1 MERKR
6 RQKLGRYREKADL
19 KGAHIINALSFIFG
33 FVDSFF
39 VYVLS
44 SFFAQVIGSDN
55 VGVFY
60 LVTFAIV
67 FVLLWHLRRFI
78 RRVGG
83 SVRMFFLF
91 VLAAIFASA
100 ILSVIQVGWGAAA
113 LVMILLIVTNL
124 AWVSLDV
131 VLEEFSEDGVT
142 GRVRGLHLTV
152 MNAGIMLAPFF
163 STKVLDMADFGGIFF
178 GITLGYSILL
188 AVAIVLLH
196 NGRNPE
202 TADMEAR
209 SAWRKMLREPNLLR
223 IYVISF
229 ALEFFYVIMI
239 IYTPIHLRAI
249 GFSWE
254 DIGLLFTVM
263 LLPFVL
269 LQYPLGVLAD
279 RRFGEKEF
287 LIMSLGLSF
296 AVTIA
301 VGLFS
306 STSLFFWAVLLFLS
320 RVGAAGIEVLR
331 DAYFYKQIDGGDDDL
346 IAFFRTSRPAANVI
360 GALLAIPLLAI
371 FPLQSV
377 FFLASGTLLISL
389 FSAFALEDTP
399 AESELAHRRA

>member
-6 RQKLGRYREKADL
+6 RQKPGGHREKADR
-19 KGAHIINALSFIFG
+19 KGAHVINALSFIFG

-91 VLAAIFASA
+91 VLAAIFAST
-100 ILSVIQVGWGAAA
+100 ILSIIPVGWGAAA
-113 LVMILLIVTNL
+113 LVMFLLIVTNL

-178 GITLGYSILL
+178 GITLGYAILL
-188 AVAIVLLH
+188 AVAIVLLR
-196 NGRNPE
+196 NGRDPE

-377 FFLASGTLLISL
+377 FFLASGVLLISL
-389 FSAFALEDTP
+389 FSAFALEDTA

>member
-1 MERKR
+1 MVRKR
-6 RQKLGRYREKADL
+6 KTNEHRHREQANL
-19 KGAHIINALSFIFG
+19 KGAHVINGLSFLFG
-33 FVDSFF
+33 FADSFF

-44 SFFAQVIGSDN
+44 SFFARVIGSDN

-60 LVTFAIV
+60 LVTFAVV
-67 FVLLWHLRRFI
+67 FVLLWYLRRLI
-78 RRVGG
+78 RSVGG
-83 SVRMFFLF
+83 SVRTFFLLI
-91 VLAAIFASA
+91 LAAIFASA
-100 ILSVIQVGWGAAA
+100 LLSVVPVGWTAA
-113 LVMILLIVTNL
+113 LLAMILLVVTNL

-163 STKVLDMADFGGIFF
+163 STKVLESFDFSGIFF
-178 GITLGYSILL
+178 GLTLGYALLL
-188 AVAIVLLH
+188 AMSIIFLR
-196 NGRNPE
+196 NGRDPD

-209 SAWRKMLREPNLLR
+209 SAWKKMLREPNLFH

-239 IYTPIHLRAI
+239 IYTPIHLRAL

-254 DIGLLFTVM
+254 NIGLLFTVM

-279 RRFGEKEF
+279 RRYGEKDF
-287 LIMSLGLSF
+287 LIMSLGLAF
-296 AVTIA
+296 MITVA
-301 VGLFS
+301 VGLFA

-346 IAFFRTSRPAANVI
+346 IAFFRTARPAANVI

-377 FFLASGTLLISL
+377 FFLASAVLFVSL
-389 FSAFALEDTP
+389 YSSFSLEDT
-399 AESELAHRRA
+399 AVTG

>member
-1 MERKR
+1 MERKKKR
-6 RQKLGRYREKADL
+6 KAGGHKERADL
-19 KGAHIINALSFIFG
+19 RGAHVINALSFIFG
-33 FVDSFF
+33 FADSFF

-44 SFFAQVIGSDN
+44 SFFARVIGSDN
-55 VGVFY
+55 VGIFY
-60 LVTFAIV
+60 LVTFSVV
-67 FVLLWHLRRFI
+67 FVSLWQLRAFI

-83 SVRMFFLF
+83 SVRTFFLLI
-91 VLAAIFASA
+91 LAAIFTSA
-100 ILSVIQVGWGAAA
+100 MLSVIPVGWPAAI
-113 LVMILLIVTNL
+113 LVMFLLVVTNL

-142 GRVRGLHLTV
+142 GRVRGLHLTI

-163 STKVLDMADFGGIFF
+163 STKVLEMADFSGIFF
-178 GITLGYSILL
+178 GITLGYAILL
-188 AVAIVLLH
+188 ATAIVLLR
-196 NGRNPE
+196 NGRTPE

-209 SAWRKMLREPNLLR
+209 SAWRKMLREPNLFH
-223 IYVISF
+223 IYIVSF

-254 DIGLLFTVM
+254 DIGLMFTVM

-279 RRFGEKEF
+279 KQFGEKEF
-287 LIMSLGLSF
+287 LIMSLGLAF
-296 AVTIA
+296 GVTVA

-306 STSLFFWAVLLFLS
+306 SASLFFWAVLLFLS

-346 IAFFRTSRPAANVI
+346 IAFFRTARPAANIV
-360 GALLAIPLLAI
+360 GALLAIPLLAF

-377 FFLASGTLLISL
+377 FFLASVVLLVSI
-389 FSAFALEDTP
+389 FSAFRLEDTA
-399 AESELAHRRA
+399 AEAELGRHQG

>member
-1 MERKR
+1 M
-6 RQKLGRYREKADL
+6 ANL
-19 KGAHIINALSFIFG
+19 KGAHVINALSFIFG
-33 FVDSFF
+33 FADSFF

-44 SFFAQVIGSDN
+44 SFFAKVLGSDN

-60 LVTFAIV
+60 LVTFATV
-67 FVLLWHLRRFI
+67 FVLLWHLRRLI

-83 SVRMFFLF
+83 SVRSFFLLI
-91 VLAAIFASA
+91 LAAIFASA
-100 ILSVIQVGWGAAA
+100 LLSVIPIGWPAAVLA
-113 LVMILLIVTNL
+113 MVLLVVTNL

-142 GRVRGLHLTV
+142 GSVRGLHLTV

-163 STKVLDMADFGGIFF
+163 STKVLESFDFSGIFF
-178 GITLGYSILL
+178 GLTLGYAVLL
-188 AVAIVLLH
+188 ATSIVFLR
-196 NGRNPE
+196 NGRDPD

-209 SAWRKMLREPNLLR
+209 SAWKKMLKEPNLFH

-239 IYTPIHLRAI
+239 IYTPIHLRAL

-254 DIGLLFTVM
+254 NIGLLFTIM

-269 LQYPLGVLAD
+269 LQYPLGVMAD

-287 LIMSLGLSF
+287 LIMSLGLAF
-296 AVTIA
+296 MITMA

-306 STSLFFWAVLLFLS
+306 SPSLFFWAVLLFLS

-346 IAFFRTSRPAANVI
+346 IAFFRTARPAANVI
-360 GALLAIPLLAI
+360 GALLAIPLLAL

-377 FFLASGTLLISL
+377 FFLASVVLFVSL
-389 FSAFALEDTP
+389 YSAFALEDTP
-399 AESELAHRRA
+399 VSA

>member
-6 RQKLGRYREKADL
+6 KHSTKHRERANI
-19 KGAHIINALSFIFG
+19 KGVHVVDSLSFLFG
-33 FVDSFF
+33 FADSLF

-44 SFFAQVIGSDN
+44 SFFAEVLGSDN

-60 LVTFAIV
+60 LVTFAAV
-67 FVLLWHLRRFI
+67 FVLLWHLRRLI

-83 SVRMFFLF
+83 SVRSFFLLI
-91 VLAAIFASA
+91 LAAIFASA
-100 ILSVIQVGWGAAA
+100 LLSVIPVGWPAAILA
-113 LVMILLIVTNL
+113 MVLLVVTNL

-131 VLEEFSEDGVT
+131 VLEEFSEDGMT

-163 STKVLDMADFGGIFF
+163 STKILEIFDFAGIFF
-178 GITLGYSILL
+178 GLTLGYALLL
-188 AVAIVLLH
+188 AASIVFLR
-196 NGRNPE
+196 NGRDPD

-209 SAWRKMLREPNLLR
+209 SAWRKMLREPNLFH
-223 IYVISF
+223 IYAISF

-239 IYTPIHLRAI
+239 IYTPIHLRSL

-254 DIGLLFTVM
+254 NIGLLFTVM

-287 LIMSLGLSF
+287 LIMSIGLSF
-296 AVTIA
+296 AITVAI
-301 VGLFS
+301 GLFTS
-306 STSLFFWAVLLFLS
+306 SSLFFWAVLLFLS

-346 IAFFRTSRPAANVI
+346 IAFFRTARPAANVI
-360 GALLAIPLLAI
+360 GALLAIPLLWV
-371 FPLQSV
+371 FPLQGV
-377 FFLASGTLLISL
+377 FFLASVVLIVSL

-399 AESELAHRRA
+399 VSA

>member
-1 MERKR
+1 MERKHLT
-6 RQKLGRYREKADL
+6 KHRERANI
-19 KGAHIINALSFIFG
+19 KGVHVVDSLSFLFG
-33 FVDSFF
+33 FADSLF

-44 SFFAQVIGSDN
+44 SFFAEVLGSDN

-60 LVTFAIV
+60 LITFAAV
-67 FVLLWHLRRFI
+67 FVLLWHLRRLI

-83 SVRMFFLF
+83 SVRSFFLLI
-91 VLAAIFASA
+91 LAAIFASA
-100 ILSVIQVGWGAAA
+100 LLSVIPVGWPAAILA
-113 LVMILLIVTNL
+113 MILLVVTNL

-163 STKVLDMADFGGIFF
+163 STKILEIFDFAGIFF
-178 GITLGYSILL
+178 GLTLGYALLL
-188 AVAIVLLH
+188 AVSIIFLR
-196 NGRNPE
+196 NGRDPD
-202 TADMEAR
+202 TADMEVR
-209 SAWRKMLREPNLLR
+209 SAWRKMLREQNLFH
-223 IYVISF
+223 IYSISF

-239 IYTPIHLRAI
+239 IYTPIHLRSL

-254 DIGLLFTVM
+254 NIGLLFTVM

-287 LIMSLGLSF
+287 LIMSIGLSF
-296 AVTIA
+296 AITVA
-301 VGLFS
+301 VGLFTS
-306 STSLFFWAVLLFLS
+306 SSLFFWAVLLFLS

-346 IAFFRTSRPAANVI
+346 IAFFRTARPAANVI
-360 GALLAIPLLAI
+360 GALLAIPLLWI
-371 FPLQSV
+371 FPLQGV
-377 FFLASGTLLISL
+377 FFLASVVLLVSL

-399 AESELAHRRA
+399 VST

>member
-1 MERKR
+1 M
-6 RQKLGRYREKADL
+6 ANL
-19 KGAHIINALSFIFG
+19 KGAHVINALSFIFG
-33 FVDSFF
+33 FADSFF

-44 SFFAQVIGSDN
+44 SFFATVLGSDN

-60 LVTFAIV
+60 LVTFATV
-67 FVLLWHLRRFI
+67 FVLLWHLRRLI

-83 SVRMFFLF
+83 SVRSFFLLI
-91 VLAAIFASA
+91 LAAIFASA
-100 ILSVIQVGWGAAA
+100 LLSVIPVGWPAAILA
-113 LVMILLIVTNL
+113 MVLLVVTNL

-142 GRVRGLHLTV
+142 GSVRGLHLTV

-163 STKVLDMADFGGIFF
+163 STKVLESFDFSGIFF
-178 GITLGYSILL
+178 GLTLGYALLL
-188 AVAIVLLH
+188 ATSIVFLR
-196 NGRNPE
+196 NGRDPD

-209 SAWRKMLREPNLLR
+209 SAWKKMLKEPNLFH

-239 IYTPIHLRAI
+239 IYTPIHLRAL

-254 DIGLLFTVM
+254 SIGLLFTIM

-269 LQYPLGVLAD
+269 LQYPLGVMAD

-287 LIMSLGLSF
+287 LIMSLGLAF
-296 AVTIA
+296 MITMA

-306 STSLFFWAVLLFLS
+306 SPSLFFWAVLLFLS

-346 IAFFRTSRPAANVI
+346 IAFFRTARPAANVI
-360 GALLAIPLLAI
+360 GALLAIPLLAL

-377 FFLASGTLLISL
+377 FFLASAVLFVSL
-389 FSAFALEDTP
+389 YSAFKLEDTP
-399 AESELAHRRA
+399 VSA

>member
-6 RQKLGRYREKADL
+6 KNRTSRHREIANL
-19 KGAHIINALSFIFG
+19 KGAHVINALSFLFG
-33 FVDSFF
+33 FADSFF
-39 VYVLS
+39 VYILS
-44 SFFAQVIGSDN
+44 SFFAKVLGSDN

-60 LVTFAIV
+60 LVTFATV
-67 FVLLWHLRRFI
+67 FVLLWHLRRLI

-83 SVRMFFLF
+83 SVRSFFLLI
-91 VLAAIFASA
+91 LAAIFASA
-100 ILSVIQVGWGAAA
+100 ILSVIPLGWPAAILA
-113 LVMILLIVTNL
+113 MLLLVVTNL

-142 GRVRGLHLTV
+142 GAVRGLHLTV

-163 STKVLDMADFGGIFF
+163 STKVLESFDFSGIFF
-178 GITLGYSILL
+178 GLTLGYALLL
-188 AVAIVLLH
+188 ATSIIFLR
-196 NGRNPE
+196 NGRDPD

-209 SAWRKMLREPNLLR
+209 SAWKKMLKEPNLFH
-223 IYVISF
+223 IYIISF

-239 IYTPIHLRAI
+239 IYTPIHLRAL

-254 DIGLLFTVM
+254 NIGLLFTIM

-269 LQYPLGVLAD
+269 MQYPLGVMAD

-287 LIMSLGLSF
+287 LIMSLGLAF
-296 AVTIA
+296 MITMA

-346 IAFFRTSRPAANVI
+346 IAFFRTARPAANVI
-360 GALLAIPLLAI
+360 GALLAIPLLAL

-377 FFLASGTLLISL
+377 FFLASAVLLVSL
-389 FSAFALEDTP
+389 YSAFALEDTP
-399 AESELAHRRA
+399 VSA

>member
-6 RQKLGRYREKADL
+6 KQKPSKRDKADL
-19 KGAHIINALSFIFG
+19 KGTHVINALSFIFG
-33 FVDSFF
+33 FTDSFF

-44 SFFAQVIGSDN
+44 SYFARIIGSDN

-67 FVLLWHLRRFI
+67 FVLLWHLRRLI
-78 RRVGG
+78 RHVGG
-83 SVRMFFLF
+83 SVRTFFLLI
-91 VLAAIFASA
+91 LAAIFASA
-100 ILSVIQVGWGAAA
+100 VLSVLPIGWISAV
-113 LVMILLIVTNL
+113 LVMFLLVVTNL

-131 VLEEFSEDGVT
+131 VLEEFSDDGVT
-142 GRVRGLHLTV
+142 GRVRGLHLTI

-163 STKVLDMADFGGIFF
+163 STKVLEMADFNGIFF
-178 GITLGYSILL
+178 GITLGYSLLL
-188 AVAIVLLH
+188 AFAIILLH
-196 NGRNPE
+196 NGHEPE

-209 SAWRKMLREPNLLR
+209 SAWRKMLHEPNLFH
-223 IYVISF
+223 IYIISF
-229 ALEFFYVIMI
+229 ALEFFYVIMV
-239 IYTPIHLRAI
+239 IYTPIHLRSL

-254 DIGLLFTVM
+254 NIGLLFTVM

-279 RRFGEKEF
+279 RQFGEKEF

-296 AVTIA
+296 MVTLAI
-301 VGLFS
+301 GLFS

-320 RVGAAGIEVLR
+320 RVGAAGIEVLC

-346 IAFFRTSRPAANVI
+346 IAFFRTARPAANVI
-360 GALLAIPLLAI
+360 AAFLAILLLAF

-377 FFLASGTLLISL
+377 FFIASVVLFISL
-389 FSAFALEDTP
+389 YSAFRLEDT
-399 AESELAHRRA
+399 ASEVELSSRRS

>member
-1 MERKR
+1 MVRKR
-6 RQKLGRYREKADL
+6 KTDEHEQRKQVDV
-19 KGAHIINALSFIFG
+19 KGTHVIIGLSFLFG
-33 FVDSFF
+33 FADSFF
-39 VYVLS
+39 VYILS
-44 SFFAQVIGSDN
+44 SFFARVIGSDN
-55 VGVFY
+55 VGIFY

-67 FVLLWHLRRFI
+67 FVLLWYLRRLI

-83 SVRMFFLF
+83 SVRTFFLLI
-91 VLAAIFASA
+91 LAAIFASA
-100 ILSVIQVGWGAAA
+100 VLSVVPVGWFAAMLA
-113 LVMILLIVTNL
+113 MILLIVTNL

-131 VLEEFSEDGVT
+131 ILEEFSEDGMT

-163 STKVLDMADFGGIFF
+163 STKVLESFDFSGIFF
-178 GITLGYSILL
+178 GLTLGYALLL
-188 AVAIVLLH
+188 ATSIIFLR
-196 NGRNPE
+196 NGRDPD

-209 SAWRKMLREPNLLR
+209 SAWKKMLREPNLFH
-223 IYVISF
+223 IYIISF

-239 IYTPIHLRAI
+239 IYTPIHLRAL

-254 DIGLLFTVM
+254 NIGLLFTVM

-287 LIMSLGLSF
+287 LIISLGLSF
-296 AVTIA
+296 MITVA
-301 VGLFS
+301 VGLFA
-306 STSLFFWAVLLFLS
+306 STNLFFWAVLLFLS

-346 IAFFRTSRPAANVI
+346 IAFFRTARPAANVI
-360 GALLAIPLLAI
+360 GALLAIPLLAV

-377 FFLASGTLLISL
+377 FFLASSVLFISL
-389 FSAFALEDTP
+389 YSSFSLEDTP
-399 AESELAHRRA
+399 VSG

>member
-6 RQKLGRYREKADL
+6 KPSVRRHREEANL
-19 KGAHIINALSFIFG
+19 KGAHVINSLSFLFG
-33 FVDSFF
+33 LADSFF

-44 SFFAQVIGSDN
+44 SFFAKVLGSDN

-67 FVLLWHLRRFI
+67 FVLLWHLRRMI

-83 SVRMFFLF
+83 SVRTFFLLI
-91 VLAAIFASA
+91 LAAIFASA
-100 ILSVIQVGWGAAA
+100 VLSVVPLGWTACVLAMVL
-113 LVMILLIVTNL
+113 LVVTNL

-163 STKVLDMADFGGIFF
+163 SAKVLESFDYAGIFF
-178 GITLGYSILL
+178 GLTLGYAILL
-188 AVAIVLLH
+188 AMSIIFLR
-196 NGRNPE
+196 NGRDPE

-209 SAWRKMLREPNLLR
+209 SAWHKMLREPNLLH
-223 IYVISF
+223 IYSISF

-239 IYTPIHLRAI
+239 IYTPMHLRAL
-249 GFSWE
+249 GLRWE
-254 DIGLLFTVM
+254 DIGLLFTIM

-287 LIMSLGLSF
+287 LIMSIGLAF
-296 AVTIA
+296 AVTVA
-301 VGLFS
+301 FGLFS
-306 STSLFFWAVLLFLS
+306 STSLFFWGTLLFLS

-346 IAFFRTSRPAANVI
+346 IAFFRTARPAANVI
-360 GALLAIPLLAI
+360 GALLAIPLLVV

-377 FFLASGTLLISL
+377 FFAAAGVLFVSL
-389 FSAFALEDTP
+389 FSSFALEDTP
-399 AESELAHRRA
+399 VSAR